1 MGESIFADYIAATP
15 MPNPAE
21 AAEILFDGLEKASS
35 LSSSTIITKFL
46 TRFSTNNTILRS
58 L

>member
-21 AAEILFDGLEKASS
+21 AAEILFDGLEKGVFSHRHRR
-35 LSSSTIITKFL
+35 LSQSF
-46 TRFSTNNTILRS
+46 
-58 L
+58 